1 MSAVEDVATAIA
13 AMARAKQ
20 WGVYTDGRVLNVY
33 YPMTANTFCRIN
45 CQDASQAK
53 RLAAM
58 MQQPPEP
65 VRGVF
70 GAMGI
75 DPVDPMDRFPSVRGK
90 A

>member
-13 AMARAKQ
+13 ESACKHNLVADQ
-20 WGVYTDGRVLNVY
+20 QGRFLFVTGNNVY
-33 YPMTANTFCRIN
+33 MRLG

>member
-1 MSAVEDVATAIA
+1 MSAVEDVAAAIA
-13 AMARAKQ
+13 ATVRERGLKVSVDHRHIDIHDNEFIA
-20 WGVYTDGRVLNVY
+20 TLH
-33 YPMTANTFCRIN
+33 

-70 GAMGI
+70 DAMGI
-75 DPVDPMDRFPSVRGK
+75 DPVDPLDRFPSVRGK